1 MLNAKRPARSSKC
14 SVYIPVELDEDE
26 VPDLEHVGVIL
37 VDKVSDVAT
46 PSNAV
51 VVKLSGGA
59 ARASVA
65 HLPEVVLHAS
75 RNHLGE
81 MKGIRVFGIVGVNAC
96 VVWGLDARWTAEGY
110 WMRD

>member
-1 MLNAKRPARSSKC
+1 MLNAKRPARSFKR

-26 VPDLEHVGVIL
+26 IPDLEDVGVIL

-59 ARASVA
+59 ARADVT
-65 HLPEVVLHAS
+65 HLPEVVLHAP
-75 RNHLGE
+75 RNHLRKSRELG
-81 MKGIRVFGIVGVNAC
+81 R
-96 VVWGLDARWTAEGY
+96 
-110 WMRD
+110 